1 MTAKLTIG
9 NDFNDTLTVN
19 SGDIKQIDFVNSSTV
34 WVSSQNIFAK
44 RTHVKIK
51 FDPNVPIGNIL
62 PQNLFTQNHQTDIF
76 LPDTPSGSN
85 DSITKPYTYTL
96 GSDYNYAA
104 NAYYDFIE
112 SQNVLE
118 NNLMSLYYQETSLN
132 NKYVP
137 QIESFKRVGFPITQ
151 KRMKEFQLYRQS
163 YDVPTITLPNKIVF
177 DYNHTF
183 EENSRAEQ
191 YPLYN
196 ELNFSYQMPSIMAP
210 LFKTTNQNA
219 SNNLFERM
227 AMMLSFGV
235 FDVLNPTTLPNISG
249 LKSYPISLIQQQYL
263 SNIDQTGVL
272 VLSED
277 YYNYQVDWSHIF
289 QLNNIIST
297 VSSHADLRTYEDLYR
312 GKKCKNE
319 FLFFKI
325 NKYKDDIVGQPITS
339 FIVPASKE
347 YVSMID
353 TQIHRNKT
361 YTYDV
366 TGYCVVF
373 GSNSV
378 FHNLQVTPGAG
389 PAAQSL
395 SEASFFADVYPDIH
409 IVEVP
414 LFSVSN
420 KVIATP
426 PMRPIVSFHNES
438 SSSRKIKIYLELDKG
453 EIEDDFTE
461 IMPSDLSQFEN
472 VPDLPSGLKRFGFTK
487 QAASFELFKSEEKPQ
502 SYSDFQ
508 TKLIDT
514 YTNTNDSINM
524 MIHDFITPG
533 KKYYYTFRAL
543 SDNGMI
549 SNPTPVYEVELV
561 KTADESILK
570 VNTISFEE
578 KTNSVASKSF
588 RSLIDI
594 FPAFEQLDF
603 VNLVDS
609 PNITGLDP
617 IELGDTPYRVWGK
630 KFKIRVRSNDSGKV
644 IDFNVKFN
652 LIKENSEED
661 FSV

>member
-1 MTAKLTIG
+1 MTKKITIG
-9 NDFNDTLTVN
+9 NEFNDTLTYN
-19 SGDIKQIDFVNSSTV
+19 SGDIKQIDFVNPSTV
-34 WVSSQNIFAK
+34 WVPSQNVFAK
-44 RTHVKIK
+44 RTMVKVK
-51 FDPNVPIGNIL
+51 FDPNVPITNII
-62 PQNLFTQNHQTDIF
+62 PQNLFTQNHFTDIF
-76 LPDTPSGSN
+76 VPDVTSGSN

-104 NAYYDFIE
+104 DAYYDFIE

-118 NNLMSLYYQETSLN
+118 NNLMSLYYQEKSLN
-132 NKYVP
+132 NKHVP
-137 QIESFKRVGFPITQ
+137 QIQSFKRVGFPITQ
-151 KRMKEFQLYRQS
+151 RRMIEFHLYRQS

-183 EENSRAEQ
+183 EENRKAEE

-196 ELNFSYQMPSIMAP
+196 ELNFSYQMPTMMTP
-210 LFKTTNQNA
+210 LFKTTNPNA

-227 AMMLSFGV
+227 AMIVGFFG
-235 FDVLNPTTLPNISG
+235 DSLASTIPNITG
-249 LKSYPISLIQQQYL
+249 YKSYPLSLIQQQYFSSFDESDIL
-263 SNIDQTGVL
+263 F
-272 VLSED
+272 LSED
-277 YYNYQVDWSHIF
+277 YYNYQLDWSHIF
-289 QLNNIIST
+289 QLGSIIST
-297 VSSHADLRTYEDLYR
+297 VSSHANLRTYEDLYR

-325 NKYKDDIVGQPITS
+325 NKYRREIAGQPITS
-339 FIVPASKE
+339 FIIPASKE

-353 TQIHRNKT
+353 TQIHRNDT
-361 YTYDV
+361 YVYDV
-366 TGYCVVF
+366 TGYCAVF

-389 PAAQSL
+389 PTAAQPL
-395 SEASFFADVYPDIH
+395 TEASFFADTYPDIH

-414 LFSVSN
+414 LFTASN
-420 KVIATP
+420 KVVATP

-438 SSSRKIKIYLELDKG
+438 NSSRKVKIYLELDQG
-453 EIEDDFTE
+453 EMEEDFVE
-461 IMPSDLSQFEN
+461 IMPSDATQFDD
-472 VPDLPSGLKRFGFTK
+472 VPELPSGLRRFGFTK
-487 QAASFELFKSEEKPQ
+487 QRASFEFFKSEQKPK

-508 TKLIDT
+508 TKLIET
-514 YTNTNDSINM
+514 YTNNNDSANM
-524 MIHDFITPG
+524 MIHDFVTPG
-533 KKYYYTFRAL
+533 KKYYYIFRAL

-549 SNPTPVYEVELV
+549 SNPSPVYEIELI

-578 KTNSVASKSF
+578 KTNSTPSKSF

-594 FPAFEQLDF
+594 FPSFNQLDF
-603 VNLVDS
+603 VNLEQS
-609 PNITGLDP
+609 PNILGLDP
-617 IELGDTPYRVWGK
+617 IELGDTPHRVWGK